1 MTPDEM
7 RRARSGGGDGTERA
21 LLYRCSESVDGSKT
35 IPRRDPDRGEGM
47 KPYRARPRNGPTVES
62 VAAIYCRDLAKAA
75 DRAAYTLRDVGT
87 KEARQHA
94 KEARGA
100 AKMARAWER
109 ELMKIHISKQR
120 RKP

>member
-1 MTPDEM
+1 MTPAEM
-7 RRARSGGGDGTERA
+7 RRARSGGGYGGARQQGH
-21 LLYRCSESVDGSKT
+21 RCAGPVDGSKT